1 MIGIQVR
8 SHFRPIRLITES
20 VLDDFQR
27 KEVLALLSQYPP
39 QAFHVLFV
47 ELPVTRR
54 CPLGIDQSLALQ
66 EPDLR
71 DGDIGEL
78 LTEQGED
85 VTNRQGKTARS
96 LCPPAQMCSRNDRH
110 SPIATRYNNLNFP
123 IWTSS
128 PLDSRASSIR
138 SRFT

>member
-1 MIGIQVR
+1 MIGIRVR
-8 SHFRPIRLITES
+8 SHFRLIGLITES

-54 CPLGIDQSLALQ
+54 CPLGIDKPLALQ

-71 DGDIGEL
+71 DGDVGEL
-78 LTEQGED
+78 LPEQGED
-85 VTNRQGKTARS
+85 VTYRKVR
-96 LCPPAQMCSRNDRH
+96 PPAHLALPLRFAPARTVIRP
-110 SPIATRYNNLNFP
+110 SPPNT
-123 IWTSS
+123 T
-128 PLDSRASSIR
+128 
-138 SRFT
+138 T

>member
-1 MIGIQVR
+1 VVGIRVR
-8 SHFRPIRLITES
+8 IHFRPTGLITEP

-54 CPLGIDQSLALQ
+54 CPLGIDKSLALQ
-66 EPDLR
+66 ESDLR

-85 VTNRQGKTARS
+85 VTNRQV
-96 LCPPAQMCSRNDRH
+96 
-110 SPIATRYNNLNFP
+110 
-123 IWTSS
+123 
-128 PLDSRASSIR
+128 
-138 SRFT
+138 

>member
-1 MIGIQVR
+1 MIGIRVR
-8 SHFRPIRLITES
+8 SHFRLIGLITES

-85 VTNRQGKTARS
+85 VTNRKVR
-96 LCPPAQMCSRNDRH
+96 PPAHFALPLRCAPAMTVIRP
-110 SPIATRYNNLNFP
+110 SPPDT
-123 IWTSS
+123 T
-128 PLDSRASSIR
+128 
-138 SRFT
+138 T